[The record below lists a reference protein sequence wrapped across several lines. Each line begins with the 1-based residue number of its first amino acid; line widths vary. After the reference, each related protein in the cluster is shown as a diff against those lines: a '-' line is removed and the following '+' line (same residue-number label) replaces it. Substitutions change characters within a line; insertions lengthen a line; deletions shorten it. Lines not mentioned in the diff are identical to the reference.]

1 MILKCHLMPNN
12 KLPII
17 LMPWLIAKWWWQH
30 AVRQGC
36 NYFTLNLSNH
46 RSIQSALG
54 LSGNVIGRNSGG
66 RKNRDNY
73 WYTPFLFPSAKR
85 AWDILKISPHY
96 CYCNHEKG
104 WRPLFIV
111 VGANWKCPTP
121 DNLMIRPWIHLM
133 AIIEK
138 GSITRSNIF
147 VQLCSHIW
155 AHSQNTSKRYQS
167 IASNIFCVLYQHF
180 GSLTG

>member
-1 MILKCHLMPNN
+1 MATRKLLKSHLMPNN

-36 NYFTLNLSNH
+36 NYFTLNLSNPPQH
-46 RSIQSALG
+46 TKCTGFVRKC
-54 LSGNVIGRNSGG
+54 NWKKFRG
-66 RKNRDNY
+66 RKESGQCINY
-73 WYTPFLFPSAKR
+73 LCTPFLFPSDKR

-111 VGANWKCPTP
+111 VDANWKCPTP

-147 VQLCSHIW
+147 VQLCSYI
-155 AHSQNTSKRYQS
+155 NTLPEY
-167 IASNIFCVLYQHF
+167 
-180 GSLTG
+180 